1 MSSLKRSNVEKSI
14 LMASPDETP
23 DESRARIRRFTR
35 RFSAVN
41 EVSGTEII
49 SLPPPAGFTS
59 PYLWAAV
66 GSVLGLQSL
75 KSVEKTISGGLHAGK
90 R

>member
-1 MSSLKRSNVEKSI
+1 MV
-14 LMASPDETP
+14 SPDEP
-23 DESRARIRRFTR
+23 DESRARIRRVTR

-41 EVSGTEII
+41 EVNGAKIM

-59 PYLWAAV
+59 PYLQAAV
-66 GSVLGLQSL
+66 GLVLGLLLL
-75 KSVEKTISGGLHAGK
+75 KSVEKTLSGGLQAGK

>member
-1 MSSLKRSNVEKSI
+1 MSLLKRSNVEKSI
-14 LMASPDETP
+14 LMVSGDEP
-23 DESRARIRRFTR
+23 DESRARIRCVTR

-41 EVSGTEII
+41 EVNGTKII
-49 SLPPPAGFTS
+49 SLPPPAGFAS

-66 GSVLGLQSL
+66 ALVLGLQLL
-75 KSVEKTISGGLHAGK
+75 KRVEKSISGGLQAGK